1 MSNDLNQCNFIG
13 RVGKD
18 PEIKYMANGTAVAG
32 LSIACGESWKDKN
45 TGEKVEKTEWIN
57 LTAFG
62 KLAEIIG
69 EYVKKGSKLYVSG
82 KFKTDKY
89 QAQDGTDRYSTK
101 VIINNMQMLDS
112 KPQAPQ
118 DQHNTD
124 KSNGYQPQQQ
134 DNTPAFEDDIPFR

>member
-1 MSNDLNQCNFIG
+1 MS
-13 RVGKD
+13 
-18 PEIKYMANGTAVAG
+18 NGTAVAG
-32 LSIACGESWKDKN
+32 FSIACGESWKDKN

-62 KLAEIIG
+62 KLAEIIS

-101 VIINNMQMLDS
+101 VIVNNMQMLDS
-112 KPQAPQ
+112 RPQAQ
-118 DQHNTD
+118 DQHNQD
-124 KSNGYQPQQQ
+124 KSNGYAPQ
-134 DNTPAFEDDIPFR
+134 DKKPEFDDDIPF